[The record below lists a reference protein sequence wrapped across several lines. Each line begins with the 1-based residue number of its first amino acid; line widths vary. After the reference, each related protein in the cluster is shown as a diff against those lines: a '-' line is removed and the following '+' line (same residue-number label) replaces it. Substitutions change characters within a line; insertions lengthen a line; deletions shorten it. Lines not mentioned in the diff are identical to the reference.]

1 MFISKKL
8 CHLLVTVCSLFLA
21 AGMAIAQNVTV
32 TGTVADQNGEPIIG
46 ATVMVKGT
54 TTGVST
60 NLDGKYTI
68 SVPSSATLVYSAISY
83 TNEEVAIKGRTKIDV
98 VLREDAE
105 MLGEA
110 TVTAEFGMKR
120 VARSVGSAIQNV
132 KATDIQESGRESFM
146 NALQG
151 RVAGMTVTTASGA
164 PGASTSIVLRSVT
177 SMSGDNSPLYIV
189 DGVPINNTAF
199 NSTEAT
205 GDEFSSRD
213 LDFSSAAS
221 DLNPEDIESMTVLKG
236 AAAAALY
243 GSDASNGAIVI
254 TTKKGSAGRGKVSYS
269 NNFRWDFAY
278 GWPDLQTKY
287 ANGSYGTTN
296 FYNTTRMGGLYPDG
310 IKLYDNLKGVS
321 QTGFL
326 QQHNLSVEGGT
337 EKVQVRASASY
348 SNQKGV
354 VKTTDYSRLNLAL
367 SGKAEITKWL
377 NFEGSM
383 SYANSDNHKAGN
395 GTGSPLYA
403 AYKWPMV
410 SDINNYINPD
420 GTMATPDYYTD
431 TDLLNPLYGLY
442 KNKRY
447 DTRDSFKAAFTLNVK
462 PTQHT
467 FARVTMGWDIGN
479 STYQY
484 YNHPYYVDSTSSS
497 WGRGSMSQT
506 LYGTKDTALNAL
518 AGYNNE
524 WGKFSFSAQVGY
536 HQREAY
542 TESTYVYANKFEV
555 VEFYGFANCDP
566 ESFNINQHHK
576 TRRTQAIS
584 GQLEFGWNNMA
595 FVTVRARNDWS
606 STLPVKNN
614 HYFYPAVE
622 LSFVATELPFLKN
635 LDAISY
641 LKIRGAIARVGKDA
655 SPLSVK
661 PALIATEQA
670 GGGFRYGFT
679 GPNESLRP
687 EMTDSWEIGFEAR
700 LLNDRIN
707 VDFTHFWTRCSDQYV
722 TDFRLSYA
730 TGFVLNNM
738 NVGTFETKGWDLHI
752 DGDVLRTQGGFRLN
766 VGLNLDHSESLVTYL
781 PEQVSEYYNA
791 YTWNLGRNGI
801 RVGSSLSNMT
811 SYSYQTN
818 KAGQHLIDPGTGNV
832 LFTDTWDNIGDRQ
845 EKLSGSVPIS
855 ASWKGFR
862 LSALFYGRF
871 GASIMNGTKYYL
883 MNNAASW
890 ESVALREG
898 GPVIFDGVLK
908 NGAEN
913 SANPTPNNIS
923 VDYSIYG
930 SSLPTLSYIAWFE
943 KNVNSVRL
951 QEVRLAYNIPS
962 KKIKQWTRNFISAA
976 NIWVKGTDLAIWTNY
991 SGLDPFG
998 NFNSTSLGGYGG
1010 KGIDIWGIPNPRGL
1024 AFGIG
1029 LTF

>member
-21 AGMAIAQNVTV
+21 AGMAVAQNVTV
-32 TGTVADQNGEPIIG
+32 TGSVADEKGEPIIG

-120 VARSVGSAIQNV
+120 VARSVGSAVQNV

-177 SMSGDNSPLYIV
+177 SMSGSNQPLYIV
-189 DGVPINNTAF
+189 DGVPINNDAF
-199 NSTEAT
+199 NPTEAT
-205 GDEFSSRD
+205 GDISSSRTMD
-213 LDFSSAAS
+213 YASAAS
-221 DLNPEDIESMTVLKG
+221 DLNPDDIESMSVLKG

-254 TTKKGSAGRGKVSYS
+254 TTKKGSAGRGKVSYN
-269 NNFRWDFAY
+269 NNFTWAFAY
-278 GWPDLQTKY
+278 GWPELQKKY
-287 ANGSYGTTN
+287 ANGSYSTVN
-296 FYNTTRMGGLYPDG
+296 FYNTTRFGGLYADG
-310 IKLYDNLKGVS
+310 VKLYDNMKAVS
-321 QTGFL
+321 QTGFT
-326 QQHNLSVEGGT
+326 QTHNLSVEGGT
-337 EKVQVRASASY
+337 DKVQVRGSAQY
-348 SNQKGV
+348 IDQKGV
-354 VKTTDYSRLNLAL
+354 VKTTGYSRLNVGL

-383 SYANSDNHKAGN
+383 TYAKSDNTKTLS
-395 GTGSPLYA
+395 GTSSPLYA
-403 AYKWPMV
+403 AYQYPLVADVTKW
-410 SDINNYINPD
+410 INDD
-420 GTMATPDYYTD
+420 GTMAMPDYYTD
-431 TDLLNPLYGLY
+431 TDLKNPIFGLN
-442 KNKRY
+442 KNKYY
-447 DTRDSFKAAFTLNVK
+447 DTRDSFKANFSLNVK
-462 PTQHT
+462 PSQHT
-467 FARVTMGWDIGN
+467 FARGTIGWDLGN
-479 STYQY
+479 NTYDY
-484 YNHPYYVDSTSSS
+484 FIHPYYANPTSDTY
-497 WGRGSMSQT
+497 GYGQFQQT
-506 LYGTKDTALNAL
+506 LYNTKNMAINVL

-524 WGKFSFSAQVGY
+524 WGKFSFSAQLGY
-536 HQREAY
+536 HMNEVY
-542 TESTYVYANKFEV
+542 SESTSIYGQKFQV
-555 VEFYGFANCDP
+555 IEFFGIANCDP
-566 ESFNINQHHK
+566 ASWQILQHHK
-576 TRRTQAIS
+576 TRRVQALS
-584 GQLEFGWNNMA
+584 GQMEFGWNNMA

-606 STLPVKNN
+606 STLPKKNN
-614 HYFYPAVE
+614 HYFYPAIE
-622 LSFVATELPFLKN
+622 ASFVATELPFLKN
-635 LDAISY
+635 FDPISY
-641 LKIRGAIARVGKDA
+641 LKLRGAIARVGKDA
-655 SPLSVK
+655 TPLSVY
-661 PALIATEQA
+661 PGLIPTEQI
-670 GGGFRYGFT
+670 GGGFRYDFN

-687 EMTDSWEIGFEAR
+687 EMTTSWEVGFEGR
-700 LLNDRIN
+700 FLNDRIN
-707 VDFTHFWTRCSDQYV
+707 ADFTYFWTKCTDQYV

-738 NVGTFETKGWDLHI
+738 NVGTFQTKGWDFHI
-752 DGDVLRTQGGFRLN
+752 DGDILRTQGGFRFN
-766 VGLNLDHSESLVTYL
+766 VGLSLSHSESLITYL
-781 PEQVSEYYNA
+781 PESVSEYYNA
-791 YTWNLGRNGI
+791 YTWNLGRNGV
-801 RVGSSLSNMT
+801 RVGTSLSNMT
-811 SYSYQTN
+811 YNTFQRN
-818 KAGQHLIDPGTGNV
+818 KNGDVLINPSSGLPYLTS
-832 LFTDTWDNIGDRQ
+832 TWDNLGDRQ
-845 EKLSGSVPIS
+845 EKLEGSIPIS

-883 MNNAASW
+883 MNNAASM
-890 ESVALREG
+890 ESVDLREG

-913 SANPTPNNIS
+913 TNPTRNNIV
-923 VDYSIYG
+923 VDFGIVG
-930 SSLPTLSYIAWFE
+930 TLASSLGYEDWFE
-943 KNVNSVRL
+943 KDCNSVRL
-951 QEVRLAYNIPS
+951 QEVRLGYNVPS
-962 KKIKQWTRNFISAA
+962 KKIKQWTRNFISSA
-976 NIWVKGTDLAIWTNY
+976 NIWVKGTDLVTWSNY

-998 NFNSTSLGGYGG
+998 NFNSTALGGFGG